1 MTRCDPRRRSA
12 GFPIGV
18 TLLAALMFTALCA
31 LGVWQIERLAW
42 KRDLIARVDARIHAA
57 PVAAPSSE
65 TKDDEYRRVET
76 RGVFLHD
83 RATLVQA
90 ATIKGAG
97 YWVMTPLRRADGG
110 IILINR
116 GFVPPDAKSTYD
128 RPNGSIRVTGLLRLT
143 EPGGGFLRS
152 NDPASNRWYSRD
164 VEAIARERHLSP
176 APRPYFIDA
185 DAASKPGA
193 YPVGGLTVVSFP
205 NNHLQ
210 YAITWFVLAAM
221 VVAAYIFAM
230 RQLRKDRQ
238 A

>member
-1 MTRCDPRRRSA
+1 MTQGDPRRRSA

-18 TLLAALMFTALCA
+18 TLLAALMFAALCA
-31 LGVWQIERLAW
+31 LGVWQVERLGW
-42 KRDLIARVDARIHAA
+42 KRDLIARVEARIHAV
-57 PVAAPSSE
+57 PVPAPSSA
-65 TKDDEYRRVET
+65 TKDDEYRRVEA

-97 YWVMTPLRRADGG
+97 YWVLTPLRRADGS

-116 GFVPPDAKSTYD
+116 GFVPPEAKSRYD
-128 RPNGSIRVTGLLRLT
+128 RPQGSVRITGLLRLT
-143 EPGGGFLRS
+143 EPNGGFLRS
-152 NDPASNRWYSRD
+152 NDPASNRWHSRD
-164 VEAIARERHLSP
+164 VKAIARARHLSP
-176 APRPYFIDA
+176 APLPYFIDA
-185 DAASKPGA
+185 DAASSPDA
-193 YPVGGLTVVSFP
+193 LPVGGLTVVRFP

-221 VVAAYIFAM
+221 VAAAYIFAM
-230 RQLRKDRQ
+230 RQLKKDRR

>member
-1 MTRCDPRRRSA
+1 MTQGDPRCRSA

-18 TLLAALMFTALCA
+18 TLLAALMFAALCA

-42 KRDLIARVDARIHAA
+42 KRDLIARVDSRIHAT
-57 PVAAPSSE
+57 PVPAPSSA
-65 TKDDEYRRVET
+65 TKDDEYRRVAAS
-76 RGVFLHD
+76 GVFLHD

-97 YWVMTPLRRADGG
+97 YWVLTPLRRADGS

-116 GFVPPDAKSTYD
+116 GFVPPEAKSSYD
-128 RPNGSIRVTGLLRLT
+128 RPNGLIRVTGLLRLT
-143 EPGGGFLRS
+143 EPGGGFLRT

-164 VEAIARERHLSP
+164 VDAIARARHLSP
-176 APRPYFIDA
+176 APRRYFIDA
-185 DAASKPGA
+185 DAASNPDA
-193 YPVGGLTVVSFP
+193 YPVGELTVVSFP

-221 VVAAYIFAM
+221 VAAAYIFVM
-230 RQLRKDRQ
+230 RQLRKDRL